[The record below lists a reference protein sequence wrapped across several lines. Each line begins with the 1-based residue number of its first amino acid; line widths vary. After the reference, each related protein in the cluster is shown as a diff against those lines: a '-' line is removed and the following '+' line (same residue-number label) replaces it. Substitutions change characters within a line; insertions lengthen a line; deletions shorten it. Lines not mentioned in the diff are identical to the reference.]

1 MLYLD
6 SEFKIFD
13 AFINLIKKEVNEPLV
28 LEIINKSQIIF
39 KNHTPLTHVKEQSN
53 GEPDYMSIDGESGF
67 DLKIMLPD
75 SFCEELSTKSVLKT
89 DGLVDL
95 NDRINKVL
103 VPDGF
108 EFFKGFWH
116 KNNKKIEKYMNRF
129 KRKIHHTLTKSN
141 VIVFWPFP
149 LLKFPDQLS
158 SIIFKSSPENW
169 LDIIMDGCNNE
180 VLGKIYLLA
189 PTYQNIFYLKKIDEV
204 FPEYIAHDEYF
215 IDFLWSRITNWGV
228 GSEATQ

>member
-108 EFFKGFWH
+108 EFFKGF
-116 KNNKKIEKYMNRF
+116 
-129 KRKIHHTLTKSN
+129 
-141 VIVFWPFP
+141 
-149 LLKFPDQLS
+149 
-158 SIIFKSSPENW
+158 
-169 LDIIMDGCNNE
+169 
-180 VLGKIYLLA
+180 
-189 PTYQNIFYLKKIDEV
+189 
-204 FPEYIAHDEYF
+204 
-215 IDFLWSRITNWGV
+215 
-228 GSEATQ
+228 